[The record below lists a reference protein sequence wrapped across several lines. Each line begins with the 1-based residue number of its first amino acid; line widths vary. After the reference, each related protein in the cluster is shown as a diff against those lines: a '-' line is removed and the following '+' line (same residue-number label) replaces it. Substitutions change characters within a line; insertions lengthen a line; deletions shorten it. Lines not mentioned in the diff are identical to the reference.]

1 VWRPECFDIG
11 AALSF
16 IVSVVGGTKSTADC
30 HQVFASTDD
39 VDVAVTLAF
48 DLFATTRHLK
58 NGRADPHLT

>member
-1 VWRPECFDIG
+1 
-11 AALSF
+11 
-16 IVSVVGGTKSTADC
+16 
-30 HQVFASTDD
+30 VFASTDD